1 MQLDQK
7 TLAALLAM
15 SDDQLG
21 AVIQKIARD
30 AGIDPAILG
39 INPEQVES
47 IRRALGSVT
56 DRDLDALNELYRGYK
71 QGKKP

>member
-15 SDDQLG
+15 NDDQLT
-21 AVIQKIARD
+21 AVIKKIARD
-30 AGIDPAILG
+30 AGIDPSLLG
-39 INPEQVES
+39 INTEQVES

-56 DRDLDALNELYRGYK
+56 ERDLDTLNELYKSYK
-71 QGKKP
+71 QGKKS

>member
-15 SDDQLG
+15 NDDQLG